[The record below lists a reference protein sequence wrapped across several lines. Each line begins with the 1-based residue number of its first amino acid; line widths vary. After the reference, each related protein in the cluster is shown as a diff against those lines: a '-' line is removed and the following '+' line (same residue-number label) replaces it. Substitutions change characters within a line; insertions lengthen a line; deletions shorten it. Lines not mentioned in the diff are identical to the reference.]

1 MARCNNGADGLDG
14 RIHYSDE
21 PAVLQA
27 EKREDHGIE
36 SHDLNIERVLPA
48 RRQFEGLAST
58 TRRPKQRNPLEYGR
72 RRESIPLICEAWR
85 HSWPVINTLRDKNPQ
100 LECQDDDNQSRM
112 ILWVVMQK
120 TQLEKLSSNL
130 N

>member
-14 RIHYSDE
+14 RIHYSGE
-21 PAVLQA
+21 LAALQA
-27 EKREDHGIE
+27 EKKEDHGIE
-36 SHDLNIERVLPA
+36 SHDLNIKRALPA

-58 TRRPKQRNPLEYGR
+58 TQRPKQRNPLEYGR
-72 RRESIPLICEAWR
+72 RGESIPLIREAWR
-85 HSWPVINTLRDKNPQ
+85 HCWPIINTSRDKNPQ
-100 LECQDDDNQSRM
+100 LECQDDDNQSRK

-120 TQLEKLSSNL
+120 TQLEKLPSNS